1 MNKKTKVLIVIGASI
16 ATSLTF
22 LVPWFSMH
30 MEYEEYSRI
39 EEENYKKKYGDD
51 FSSVSEE
58 QLAEAGE
65 VATKNLAMITC
76 LNRFRKE
83 KVSFITALNDC
94 NWKIN
99 NPTSRP

>member
-22 LVPWFSMH
+22 LVPWFSMN

-39 EEENYKKKYGDD
+39 EEESYKKEYGDD
-51 FSSVSEE
+51 FTLLGKEK
-58 QLAEAGE
+58 LAEAGE

-76 LNRFRKE
+76 LNRYRKE
-83 KVSFITALNDC
+83 KVSFITALTAC
-94 NWKIN
+94 K
-99 NPTSRP
+99 